1 MMQVRCMGKSNC
13 PDSIVTFCR
22 LSKLR
27 VLELYPDINKKILRF
42 YECALITNKS
52 STTSTLGDKK

>member
-27 VLELYPDINKKILRF
+27 VLELYPDINKKN
-42 YECALITNKS
+42 T
-52 STTSTLGDKK
+52 